1 MCTLICGMYIIHLF
15 MSRKSN
21 MPDKQLNSN
30 TNLQKVP
37 LCQSSSLSSTI
48 DKVQLEAGSSN
59 IKGPNNIKI
68 FRPNSHNEM
77 TYLYC
82 YKTGWADLQRNNLSR
97 WKCMRVNC
105 LSRLIGV
112 LKRRNLLFSH
122 EMTKRKEA
130 SLIFL
135 VDIITEFGI
144 RLSLTSSA
152 SWWTP
157 LSNATVSR

>member
-15 MSRKSN
+15 MSRKSK

-97 WKCMRVNC
+97 WKCRRVNC
-105 LSRLIGV
+105 LSRLIGASSNEETCCFHTEWQ
-112 LKRRNLLFSH
+112 R
-122 EMTKRKEA
+122 ERK
-130 SLIFL
+130 
-135 VDIITEFGI
+135 
-144 RLSLTSSA
+144 RLSF
-152 SWWTP
+152 SWWI
-157 LSNATVSR
+157 S